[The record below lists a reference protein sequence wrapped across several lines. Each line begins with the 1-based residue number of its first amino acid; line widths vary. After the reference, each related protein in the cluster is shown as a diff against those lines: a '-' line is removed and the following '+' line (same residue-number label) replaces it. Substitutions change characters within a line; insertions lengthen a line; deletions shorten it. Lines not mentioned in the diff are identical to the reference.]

1 MFKSVFAKYMTAFML
16 IIIVSFTILAAI
28 ISSMMLNYSKE
39 MKREVVFSASQTVR
53 QYLESQYTDYYKQN
67 GGTFSEFVN
76 STRSKIQGSMSIF
89 VRYTGN
95 LILIAADSDG
105 NILVTDPVAD
115 NEIIG
120 KVIPGTIVRDVYA
133 DGYYQQSNLSG
144 ILNGQ
149 FVIQGVEVKHNG
161 KDVGM
166 VFACSDASSE
176 SGLVQVMIK
185 TIIMVSLWVLLA
197 ALIAAYFISERII
210 GPLKD
215 MGRAAKSFASGK
227 FDVRVP
233 VSGQDEVSEL
243 AVAFNNMASSLSR
256 LEEMRRTFIGNV
268 SHDLRTP
275 MMTIHG
281 FIDGILDGAIPPE
294 KHAYYL
300 NFIRGETERLSELIN
315 TLLDISRIQAGE
327 RKFNMSAFDVCEMA
341 RLIIISF
348 EQQLDEKKLNVE
360 FECESEKMLV
370 YADRDAIY
378 QILYNICHNA
388 VKFSREGGVYRVK
401 IISREKKIYVSVYNE
416 GQGIAP
422 DELPYVFDRFY
433 KSDKSRGLDK
443 SGVGLGL
450 YIAKTIIDAHGEE
463 IWVNSVYGESC
474 EFVFTLTPAN
484 ESQKKKLSKGTKQ
497 EQQTT

>member
-185 TIIMVSLWVLLA
+185 TIIMVSLGTA
-197 ALIAAYFISERII
+197 CGA
-210 GPLKD
+210 D
-215 MGRAAKSFASGK
+215 CGRTC
-227 FDVRVP
+227 
-233 VSGQDEVSEL
+233 L
-243 AVAFNNMASSLSR
+243 
-256 LEEMRRTFIGNV
+256 
-268 SHDLRTP
+268 
-275 MMTIHG
+275 
-281 FIDGILDGAIPPE
+281 
-294 KHAYYL
+294 
-300 NFIRGETERLSELIN
+300 
-315 TLLDISRIQAGE
+315 
-327 RKFNMSAFDVCEMA
+327 
-341 RLIIISF
+341 
-348 EQQLDEKKLNVE
+348 
-360 FECESEKMLV
+360 
-370 YADRDAIY
+370 
-378 QILYNICHNA
+378 
-388 VKFSREGGVYRVK
+388 
-401 IISREKKIYVSVYNE
+401 
-416 GQGIAP
+416 
-422 DELPYVFDRFY
+422 
-433 KSDKSRGLDK
+433 
-443 SGVGLGL
+443 
-450 YIAKTIIDAHGEE
+450 
-463 IWVNSVYGESC
+463 
-474 EFVFTLTPAN
+474 
-484 ESQKKKLSKGTKQ
+484 
-497 EQQTT
+497 